1 MFKCCV
7 RVVRGSYLMFFDVV
21 TNGAMFD
28 VLDYCDGDCL
38 ALCLIFCPIYKIQK
52 KRKGINK

>member
-52 KRKGINK
+52 KKEGDK